1 MFTSLTNCI
10 MFQEIIATAVH
21 VETEALALIYL
32 TAIGAIAELDTLDQ
46 HVQQV
51 SEIFYWS

>member
-1 MFTSLTNCI
+1 

-32 TAIGAIAELDTLDQ
+32 TATGAIAEQDTLDQ